1 MLPEHDRILSAGCK
15 GELAFYSRSQSTTF
29 PPLYPFSGCAVRGKH
44 VAWGEVKEYEAA
56 QQAGKTSS
64 LCQAVQGC
72 GQSHVGLL
80 STADIART
88 PEEWS
93 S

>member
-1 MLPEHDRILSAGCK
+1 M
-15 GELAFYSRSQSTTF
+15 
-29 PPLYPFSGCAVRGKH
+29 RGKH